1 MTTAT
6 NFDFAAW
13 HESLS
18 GFTSGA
24 WIDAPTATVLQH
36 WHDHALSIWTKAGC
50 PELPVSPQAI
60 SDDDGTYADLP
71 QFATWLLRHGP
82 ATGVWFT
89 EQCFAAENAVL
100 NDQLNYSSEFWQCC
114 AMFSNTLNMASAFV

>member
-13 HESLS
+13 HDSLS

-24 WIDAPTATVLQH
+24 WIDAPTAAALQH

-50 PELPVSPQAI
+50 PQLPVSADANPPGT
-60 SDDDGTYADLP
+60 DGDNPPFTD
-71 QFATWLLRHGP
+71 WLLRHSA
-82 ATGVWFT
+82 ATGQWFID
-89 EQCFAAENAVL
+89 QCGHADNAAL
-100 NDQLNYSSEFWQCC
+100 DDQLNYAHSFWQCC
-114 AMFSNTLNMASAFV
+114 AMFTATLNTAWAFV